1 MREIKFP
8 QSKSKQRLLEAAEQL
23 FAERGFESVS
33 VRDVTQ
39 SAKANVA
46 AINYHFGSRDGLVA
60 TVVTCYLAPINDERL
75 VRLEALE
82 RKFPGKAVPLEEVL
96 DAFVRPLAGAVRK
109 SELSERFFC
118 QLMGRIFAM
127 RGDGLPKDLVS
138 QMQAVSDRFTRVL
151 AKALPGLSQE
161 ELLWRTH
168 SVVGAMIHMLTHEDM
183 LHRMTQGASGAPTME
198 VTLGRFIRFAAA
210 GLRDGMEPEL
220 VEVKKGPQATFDF

>member
-23 FAERGFESVS
+23 FADRGFESVS

-39 SAKANVA
+39 AAGANVA

-60 TVVTCYLAPINDERL
+60 TVVTRYLAPINDERL
-75 VRLEALE
+75 IRIESLE
-82 RKFPGKAVPLEEVL
+82 RKFPGKSVPLEEVL

-109 SELSERFFC
+109 SELNERLFC
-118 QLMGRIFAM
+118 QLMGRIFTM

-138 QMQAVSDRFTRVL
+138 QMQAVSDRFIRVL
-151 AKALPGLSQE
+151 GKALPTLSQE
-161 ELLWRTH
+161 ELVWRMH
-168 SVVGAMIHMLTHEDM
+168 FVVGSMVHMLTHEDM
-183 LHRMTQGASGAPTME
+183 LHRLTQGASGTPSME

-210 GLRDGMEPEL
+210 GLRDGLESEV